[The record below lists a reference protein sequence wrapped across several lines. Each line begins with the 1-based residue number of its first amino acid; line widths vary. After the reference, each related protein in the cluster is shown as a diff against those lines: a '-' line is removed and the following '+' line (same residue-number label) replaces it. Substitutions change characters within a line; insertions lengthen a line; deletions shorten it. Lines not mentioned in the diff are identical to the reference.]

1 MSKIAI
7 AVFAYRRP
15 AHLDHVLQALQ
26 VQLKQIPLP
35 LHLFID
41 GARCEK
47 DIEAVK
53 CCANVATS
61 FARTVDLQMHTSSVN
76 QGLYQSLTKGV
87 TAILEQYDQIVVI
100 EEDILTSPHFL
111 SYMVSALDC
120 YKDQPCVASIHGYL
134 PPIPSPLPES
144 FFLRGADCW
153 GWATW
158 RDRWSL
164 YRHDA
169 AAMAAEI
176 RSRGL
181 SRAFDLGGRVPN
193 LRLLDDRA
201 TSRSGSWAICWHA
214 SCFLAE
220 RYTLH
225 PGRSLVRNIG
235 LDHSGEHCKPSAS
248 LEAIL
253 TDTPLPVIRQKVEEN
268 KAIVEAFAR
277 QIAPPHVAV
286 RVLRRLRTALLNRT
300 AVNRPVS

>member
-15 AHLDHVLQALQ
+15 AHLDHVLQALK
-26 VQLKQIPLP
+26 VQLREISIP

-41 GARCEK
+41 GARCAK
-47 DIEAVK
+47 DIEAVNN
-53 CCANVATS
+53 CANVATR
-61 FARTVDLQMHTSSVN
+61 FARTADLQMHISPTN
-76 QGLYQSLTKGV
+76 QGLYRSLTNGV
-87 TAILEQYDQIVVI
+87 TSILEQYEQIIVI
-100 EEDILTSPHFL
+100 EDDILTSPHFL
-111 SYMVSALDC
+111 LYMVSALDC
-120 YKDQPCVASIHGYL
+120 YKDQQRVASIHGYL
-134 PPIPSPLPES
+134 PPIPIQLPGS

-158 RDRWSL
+158 RDRWPL

-181 SRAFDLGGRVPN
+181 SKAFNLGGRVPN

-201 TSRSGSWAICWHA
+201 SGRSSSWAICWHA

-225 PGRSLVRNIG
+225 PGRSMVRNIG
-235 LDHSGEHCKPSAS
+235 LDYSGEHCEPSCA
-248 LEAIL
+248 LEAVL
-253 TDTPLPVIRQKVEEN
+253 TDNPLPIFRQKVEESQ
-268 KAIVEAFAR
+268 AIVEAFAR
-277 QIAPPHVAV
+277 QIAPPHWTI
-286 RVLRRLRTALLNRT
+286 RVFRRLRTAFRNRT